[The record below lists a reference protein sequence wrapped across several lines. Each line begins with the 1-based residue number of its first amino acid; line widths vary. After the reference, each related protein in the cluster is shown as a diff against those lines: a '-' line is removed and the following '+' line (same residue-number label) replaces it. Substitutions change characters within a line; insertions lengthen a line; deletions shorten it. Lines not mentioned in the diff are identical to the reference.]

1 MKDQEMKD
9 QELEVKFFVTDLS
22 TVETRLQNL
31 GAHLTSPRI
40 LEVNLRFDTPDN
52 QLGRG
57 MRVLRLRQDAI
68 SRLTYKG
75 PASGLG
81 GARLRQELEFE
92 VSDFAVARA
101 FLEAL
106 GYQVMMIYEKYRAAY
121 DLDTVEV
128 SLDELP
134 YGTFVEIEGPDPAAI
149 QAVTRQLGLDWEAT
163 IPASYTVLFDQ
174 LKTRLSLPF
183 RDLSFENFKD
193 LLVTP
198 ADLGVRPADA

>member
-1 MKDQEMKD
+1 MKD
-9 QELEVKFFVTDLS
+9 QELEVKFYVTDLS
-22 TVETRLQNL
+22 AVEARLQDL
-31 GAHLTSPRI
+31 GAHLSLPRI

-52 QLGRG
+52 ELGKSL
-57 MRVLRLRQDAI
+57 RVLRLRQDAI
-68 SRLTYKG
+68 ARLTYKG

-121 DLDTVEV
+121 DLDNVEV

-134 YGTFVEIEGPDPAAI
+134 YGTFVEIEGPDPVAI
-149 QAVTRQLGLDWEAT
+149 QAVTRQLGLDWGAT

-174 LKTRLSLPF
+174 VKARLSLPF

-198 ADLGVRPADA
+198 ADLGVQPADA